1 MKLSS
6 LAVAVSVALGASLMA
21 ACDRGADRTT
31 SGAGSSSGS
40 ATTSPSKS
48 PSGSMSGSL
57 TLALALIAA
66 AFWAGAIPFGV
77 LIARRRGVDI
87 RAHGSG
93 NIGATNVSR
102 VLGARD
108 GAIVLV
114 LDALKG
120 ALPTALALALAD
132 PAAPSDARAVALTGG
147 AAILGHCFS
156 PFLRGRGGKGVATAL
171 GVFAVIAPALVGI
184 AAAVFAGVLAATRV
198 PALGSLAGSL
208 AISIGLVAGGGG
220 PYAAL
225 ACVTTALLVYTHRTN
240 LAKLYAGRRS
250 R

>member
-1 MKLSS
+1 MAHPVAPSPSPSAASS
-6 LAVAVSVALGASLMA
+6 GLALTGPLSVALVA
-21 ACDRGADRTT
+21 
-31 SGAGSSSGS
+31 
-40 ATTSPSKS
+40 
-48 PSGSMSGSL
+48 
-57 TLALALIAA
+57 ALIAG

-77 LIARRRGVDI
+77 LLARRRGVDI

-132 PAAPSDARAVALTGG
+132 PAAPPGIDARAVALTGG

-171 GVFAVIAPALVGI
+171 GVFLVLAPAIVAVAVAI
-184 AAAVFAGVLAATRV
+184 FAAVLAVTRV
-198 PALGSLAGSL
+198 PALGSLAAAL
-208 AISIGLVAGGGG
+208 AISVSEVAR
-220 PYAAL
+220 L
-225 ACVTTALLVYTHRTN
+225 AEELELL
-240 LAKLYAGRRS
+240 GRR
-250 R
+250 

>member
-1 MKLSS
+1 MSGLPAPAPGLVLGFP
-6 LAVAVSVALGASLMA
+6 LAFPPGLVLGLPLGLPLAFALLGAAFL
-21 ACDRGADRTT
+21 
-31 SGAGSSSGS
+31 AGS
-40 ATTSPSKS
+40 
-48 PSGSMSGSL
+48 
-57 TLALALIAA
+57 
-66 AFWAGAIPFGV
+66 IPFGV
-77 LIARRRGVDI
+77 LLARRRGVDI

-102 VLGARD
+102 VLGARA

-114 LDALKG
+114 LDACKG
-120 ALPTALALALAD
+120 ALPTAAALAVG
-132 PAAPSDARAVALTGG
+132 AAPRLVALTGL

-184 AAAVFAGVLAATRV
+184 AVLVFVAVLAVTRV

-208 AISIGLVAGGGG
+208 AITIGLVARGGG

-225 ACVTTALLVYTHRTN
+225 ACATTALLVYTHRTN
-240 LAKLYAGRRS
+240 LAKLYARRA
-250 R
+250 RRERRDRER